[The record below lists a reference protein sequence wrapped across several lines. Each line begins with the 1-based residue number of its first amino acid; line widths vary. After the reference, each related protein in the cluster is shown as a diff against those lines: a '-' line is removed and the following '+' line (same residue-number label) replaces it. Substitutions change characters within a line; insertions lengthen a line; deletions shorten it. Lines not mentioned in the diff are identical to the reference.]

1 MSKTL
6 PWFRIYSEML
16 NDRKIKRICKRTG
29 QSKALIVGVWT
40 CLLALANDSSERGK
54 LLIASN
60 TPYSLEELAD
70 EIELPVELLGQIFD
84 EFIVHGMIDGCEI
97 CNWEARQF
105 KSDNV
110 TERVKKFRMK
120 RSSNVIDQN
129 RTESEQITPQNVA
142 EVYEVTFGN
151 LAGLTQVEI
160 MDSLV
165 EKYTFS
171 WFKDAM
177 KETAANN
184 GRSLQYTTK
193 VLENWK
199 IFGRNG
205 SDGKYIPPLEG
216 TYVGK

>member
-193 VLENWK
+193 VLENLK
-199 IFGRNG
+199 IFCPN
-205 SDGKYIPPLEG
+205 
-216 TYVGK
+216 